1 MCEIYSELTKQ
12 DTRTLAWLFVV
23 NFERIFASCSGISIF
38 QINTGWVLQLEF
50 FLNYFTNSSPEEN
63 ILCPFSKIY
72 FSFYHARILMVFFFV
87 FLSAITKKA
96 YVNRGVVLFTF
107 KLIYGVRLSD
117 LNNFRIIFSIFAEF
131 TKIFSN
137 CI

>member
-38 QINTGWVLQLEF
+38 QVNTGWVLQLEF
-50 FLNYFTNSSPEEN
+50 LLNYLTNSSPEKN

-72 FSFYHARILMVFFFV
+72 FSVFHAKILMFFFSFFFV
-87 FLSAITKKA
+87 C
-96 YVNRGVVLFTF
+96 
-107 KLIYGVRLSD
+107 
-117 LNNFRIIFSIFAEF
+117 NN
-131 TKIFSN
+131 
-137 CI
+137 